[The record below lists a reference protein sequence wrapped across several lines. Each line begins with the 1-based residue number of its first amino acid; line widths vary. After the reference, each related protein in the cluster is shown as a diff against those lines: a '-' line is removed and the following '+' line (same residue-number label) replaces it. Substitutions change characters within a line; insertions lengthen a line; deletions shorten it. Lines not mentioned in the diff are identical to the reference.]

1 MGKCVLHVR
10 EEISKALL
18 KEEGRLLLRQNVKLP
33 YTPLSKVMV
42 SGTL

>member
-1 MGKCVLHVR
+1 MGKCGPHVK